1 MRCGWKYAGD
11 LSLVAY
17 FNLQIFLDDKE
28 VANALVQNNTIQA
41 AFTFSSYN
49 QSANYK
55 AVVSAIDY
63 CNTQSPSQ
71 VLVIQGKNSTKGTT
85 LGALGSLI
93 FTVKNASSYDN
104 IDQYAHAW
112 IGLGP

>member
-1 MRCGWKYAGD
+1 MNTNMTEEVTVKCGWKYAGD

-71 VLVIQGKNSTKGTT
+71 MLVIQGKNRTKGTKVLT

-93 FTVKNASSYDN
+93 FTVNNAVM
-104 IDQYAHAW
+104 IT
-112 IGLGP
+112 